1 MGENKSNFSPLI
13 RNECV
18 SKALYTVYCII
29 AKYSFLKH
37 FLYKAN
43 MCLVIYMWKRNC
55 VIVVSGMRQWQIQDR
70 GINLFPGE
78 PRDTLRHCVT
88 LFMSGHTFLHFISLS
103 VLHIRGWR
111 CRVQVQVECWTRST
125 GLLYVPVSE
134 KSFFTCP

>member
-18 SKALYTVYCII
+18 SKALYTVYFII
-29 AKYSFLKH
+29 AKYSFPKH
-37 FLYKAN
+37 SLYKAN
-43 MCLVIYMWKRNC
+43 MCLVIYMCKRNC

-103 VLHIRGWR
+103 VLHTPR
-111 CRVQVQVECWTRST
+111 
-125 GLLYVPVSE
+125 LAVSGPSSSRMLD
-134 KSFFTCP
+134 KIHWFIVCSSQ